1 MAQGHDCRSMA
12 WSAGSQPVVVDFTAG
27 RLVEDAGLLAVRQL
41 DVRLGVL
48 ADLAQRLPDP
58 RAPRFVQHPLESLLV
73 QQACQFLAGYPDG
86 NDAGRTR
93 DDALFRILAGCS
105 PCDGQPLA
113 STSTLNRFLHGY
125 TRRDSHLP
133 REERPALLDQRA
145 AQFQRLRACNGFLV
159 DLFVRTRAEPPGTII
174 LDIDATDD
182 PVHGRQPLSAYHGY
196 YQQHQYHPLLVFDGQ
211 SGMPLACWLRPGT
224 THAACGAADVLRAVV
239 ERLRQAWPD
248 AVIRVRGDGGLS
260 VPAVLDYCEE
270 AGLGYAFGYAT
281 NAVLQRQS
289 EHWLREVQ
297 LVHRFYGYRDPHMQR
312 YEEIRGYR
320 SGSWDAPRRIVAKI
334 EVTPQGSQRRFVV
347 TNLPE
352 PPRAL
357 YRDFYVQRG
366 AVPEQPIG
374 ELKNGMSADRL
385 SSGGFCANAFKML
398 VAVAAYALAALWRE
412 ACAGIEG
419 VEDADLESLR
429 RRWWKV
435 PAEVRTEARRVRV
448 SFPAEWEGRAAW
460 TRTLGAVD
468 AFAGRLAP
476 AAQGGPAG
484 PPGEPPEASP
494 QAG

>member
-1 MAQGHDCRSMA
+1 MAQSQECHSMA
-12 WSAGSQPVVVDFTAG
+12 WPVGSQPLVVDFSAG

-58 RAPRFVQHPLESLLV
+58 RAPRFIQHPLESLIV
-73 QQACQFLAGYPDG
+73 QQVYQFLAGYPDG
-86 NDAGRTR
+86 NDAERTR

-105 PCDGQPLA
+105 PDDERPLA
-113 STSTLNRFLHGY
+113 STSTLNRFLHAF

-133 REERPALLDQRA
+133 RQERPALLDQRA
-145 AQFQRLRACNGFLV
+145 AHTGRVRACNEFLI
-159 DLFVRTRAEPPGTII
+159 DLFVRTRPEPPKSIV

-182 PVHGRQPLSAYHGY
+182 PVHGKQPLSAYHGY
-196 YQQHQYHPLLVFDGQ
+196 YRQHQYHPLLVFDGQ
-211 SGMPLACWLRPGT
+211 SGMPLASWLRPGT
-224 THAACGAADVLRAVV
+224 THAACGAADILRAVV
-239 ERLRQAWPD
+239 ERLRQAWPGV
-248 AVIRVRGDGGLS
+248 AIRVRGDGGLS

-270 AGLGYAFGYAT
+270 AGLGYALGYAA
-281 NAVLQRQS
+281 NAVLKRSS
-289 EHWLREVQ
+289 EHWLEEVR
-297 LVHRFYGYRDPHMQR
+297 LVHHFYGYRDPHMQR

-320 SGSWDAPRRIVAKI
+320 SASWDAPRRIVAKI
-334 EVTPQGSQRRFVV
+334 EVTPEGSQRRFVV

-352 PPRAL
+352 PARQV
-357 YRDFYVQRG
+357 YRDFYVKRG

-374 ELKNGMSADRL
+374 ELKNGLSSDRL

-419 VEDADLESLR
+419 VEDANLESLR
-429 RRWWKV
+429 RRMWKV

-448 SFPAEWEGRAAW
+448 SFPAGWEGRAAW
-460 TRTLGAVD
+460 TETLGAVEG
-468 AFAGRLAP
+468 FAGRLAQARP
-476 AAQGGPAG
+476 PG